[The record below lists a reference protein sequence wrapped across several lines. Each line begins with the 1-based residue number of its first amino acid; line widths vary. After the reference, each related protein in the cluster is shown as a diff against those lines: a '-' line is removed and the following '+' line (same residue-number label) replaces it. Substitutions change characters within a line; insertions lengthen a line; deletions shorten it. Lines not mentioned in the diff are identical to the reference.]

1 MMPMRLESIQDTALQ
16 KGVLFYYIHLNY
28 TFTKMISILIA
39 NINKIDNKLFE
50 RLLK

>member
-28 TFTKMISILIA
+28 TFTK
-39 NINKIDNKLFE
+39 NDFYFNCKYQ
-50 RLLK
+50 